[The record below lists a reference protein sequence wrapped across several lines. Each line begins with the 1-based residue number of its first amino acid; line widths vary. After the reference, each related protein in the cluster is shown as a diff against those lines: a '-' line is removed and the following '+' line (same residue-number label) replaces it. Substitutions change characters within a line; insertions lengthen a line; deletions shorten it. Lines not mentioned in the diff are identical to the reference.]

1 MLISGQSVAPGR
13 DRDPGK
19 WHPVGC
25 DWRVVPSLGSWPNA
39 CWQVCYAWYQL
50 TRCQA
55 LLFYFPLSFLHQLP
69 VFSGTSGTML
79 QTNVRPEHHACW
91 LSFLKPL
98 WTPWLLSSHQ
108 QRSDIELCSALSDWN
123 KVDTDAILC
132 INKDRGALYLWFT
145 ARCLFVCFPNGLAA
159 ILPKVVNTE
168 LFCLFYCSKPLN
180 WVFKEWKAKHEV

>member
-1 MLISGQSVAPGR
+1 MLISGQSIAPGR

-50 TRCQA
+50 ARCQA

-69 VFSGTSGTML
+69 VFPGTSGTVL
-79 QTNVRPEHHACW
+79 QTNVYPEHRACW

-98 WTPWLLSSHQ
+98 WTPLLLSSRQ
-108 QRSDIELCSALSDWN
+108 QRSDIEPCSALSDWN

-132 INKDRGALYLWFT
+132 IKTKWCFISVIYGLLVGR
-145 ARCLFVCFPNGLAA
+145 FVCFPNGFAA

-168 LFCLFYCSKPLN
+168 LFYLFY
-180 WVFKEWKAKHEV
+180 AKNP